1 MLKSDVK
8 LALRTLLRQ
17 PAYSLINVLG
27 LALGLTVCLLVAAYI
42 QHELSFEDCHS
53 KRDRIYRVSVNYTS
67 PGEAMS
73 YGEFA
78 GAAPPLGP
86 ALMQTCPAVEAIAR
100 FHRPIG
106 ELKIEAGKTRIKNQ
120 TVLLVE
126 PGFLKVFDI
135 NVIRGDAADLAAPNT
150 VYIDMRI

>member
-1 MLKSDVK
+1 MIKSDVK
-8 LALRTLLRQ
+8 FALRALLRQ

-78 GAAPPLGP
+78 GSDANLPGRGGYRQVPSP
-86 ALMQTCPAVEAIAR
+86 DR
-100 FHRPIG
+100 R
-106 ELKIEAGKTRIKNQ
+106 IE
-120 TVLLVE
+120 
-126 PGFLKVFDI
+126 D
-135 NVIRGDAADLAAPNT
+135 
-150 VYIDMRI
+150 